1 MKNEELLKLY
11 QDQNL
16 RITCLEEEIKDLK
29 ELVTYLQNQIN
40 DLNDR
45 TYASTASIG
54 ISYT

>member
-29 ELVTYLQNQIN
+29 ELVAYLQNQIN
-40 DLNDR
+40 DLNGR

>member
-11 QDQNL
+11 QGQSL

-29 ELVTYLQNQIN
+29 ELIAYLQSQIN

-45 TYASTASIG
+45 TYAGTATIG
-54 ISYT
+54 VSYT

>member
-11 QDQNL
+11 QGQSL

-29 ELVTYLQNQIN
+29 KLVAYLQSQIN
-40 DLNDR
+40 DLSPIYDR
-45 TYASTASIG
+45 STTVG

>member
-11 QDQNL
+11 QGQSL

-29 ELVTYLQNQIN
+29 ELVAYLQNQVN

-45 TYASTASIG
+45 TYVSTASIG